1 MSLDKISK
9 VYHSN
14 KILPKQT
21 NHTVNKSMIPLNK
34 KESTPSLEELINRQI
49 EIEEKLDSISN
60 KISKLEKKKQIL
72 LRNFNTHTLCS
83 LQDITTS
90 INNKIIQ
97 PIYAFF
103 GVELSGDV
111 FLSNYLGNL
120 NSFENQFDLSTKTNI
135 DLKEIFEMI
144 QKRKEEINNILF
156 PFDVLYELIESVYY
170 IDKYIKEKGT
180 LLQEM
185 ENISKEKEKE
195 IMKQNI
201 SQFHI
206 QSNSNLKPKTIE
218 SQPKENP
225 KKNLSLKKLKLNKMH
240 QSISYTVLTKKHSSK
255 NKDINDKQKEKNKS
269 KYIQK
274 LENKKVNIKTQ
285 KKNKGITMNKI
296 SKYDDTLKNISRI
309 SALTTK
315 VNSKEI
321 SVINTETF
329 PTSSIKS
336 MNNSIIIQRKASN
349 IIMTEGNDIPKETI
363 TENRNDFLN
372 EINDSPF
379 HIPNIKGTVDYLPK
393 QNYER
398 IIPRLNNVI
407 TQGNG
412 LEIDRIK
419 YSKNQGCCVTCT

>member
-1 MSLDKISK
+1 MSLGKSK

-14 KILPKQT
+14 KNLPKQT
-21 NHTVNKSMIPLNK
+21 NHILNKSMIPLNK
-34 KESTPSLEELINRQI
+34 KESTLSLEKLINRQI
-49 EIEEKLDSISN
+49 EIEEKIDSISN

-90 INNKIIQ
+90 MNNKIIQ

-180 LLQEM
+180 LLQEI
-185 ENISKEKEKE
+185 ENISKEKEINK
-195 IMKQNI
+195 NNL
-201 SQFHI
+201 S
-206 QSNSNLKPKTIE
+206 QSNSNIKPKTIE
-218 SQPKENP
+218 KEKP
-225 KKNLSLKKLKLNKMH
+225 KKTLSLKKLKLNKMH
-240 QSISYTVLTKKHSSK
+240 QSISYNVLTKKHSSK
-255 NKDINDKQKEKNKS
+255 NKVTNEKKKENVKS

-274 LENKKVNIKTQ
+274 LDNKKTNIKPQ
-285 KKNKGITMNKI
+285 KKNKGITVNKI
-296 SKYDDTLKNISRI
+296 SLCKYDDTYKNLSRI

-315 VNSKEI
+315 LNSKEI

-349 IIMTEGNDIPKETI
+349 NIMTEGTDIPKETI
-363 TENRNDFLN
+363 TENRNEFLK

-379 HIPNIKGTVDYLPK
+379 HIPNIKGPDYLPK
-393 QNYER
+393 SNYER
-398 IIPRLNNVI
+398 MIPRLNNVI
-407 TQGNG
+407 TQCNG